1 MILADS
7 SVWIDHIRSPL
18 AALDSALDER
28 LLFCHPI
35 VIGEVA
41 CGNLRDRFILSAM
54 FDLPQAIVAE
64 HVEVFHLIE
73 QRRWMGRG
81 AGFMDLHL
89 LSSAILSDLKL
100 WTRDKRLA
108 ELAAELGLLY
118 EHNPLH

>member
-7 SVWIDHIRSPL
+7 SVWIDHIRTPL
-18 AALDSALDER
+18 AALNQALNER

-41 CGNLRDRFILSAM
+41 CGNLRDRGVLSAM
-54 FDLPQAIVAE
+54 YDLPQAIVAE
-64 HVEVFHLIE
+64 HTEVFHLIE
-73 QRRWMGRG
+73 QRRWMGKG

-108 ELAAELGLLY
+108 ALASELGLQY
-118 EHNPLH
+118 EPNPLH

>member
-7 SVWIDHIRSPL
+7 SVWIDHIRTPL
-18 AALDSALDER
+18 AALNQALNER

-41 CGNLRDRFILSAM
+41 CGNLRDRGVLSAM
-54 FDLPQAIVAE
+54 YDLPQAIVAE
-64 HVEVFHLIE
+64 HTEVFHLIE
-73 QRRWMGRG
+73 QRRWMRKG

-108 ELAAELGLLY
+108 ALASELGLQY
-118 EHNPLH
+118 EPNPLH